1 MCFSMCPTFLVKMD
15 IFLVNV
21 DILMNQLNLLKTRDF
36 LECNDLGDEMEYGNA
51 GEQMVKKIHTGD
63 NVIVN
68 CQTFINKNYQI
79 LLSDKGL
86 R

>member
-1 MCFSMCPTFLVKMD
+1 
-15 IFLVNV
+15 
-21 DILMNQLNLLKTRDF
+21 LKTRDF

-68 CQTFINKNYQI
+68 CQTFINKNY
-79 LLSDKGL
+79 
-86 R
+86 